1 MQGFLGEHW
10 RKMKHCVKYFRKY
23 ALWLG
28 LLLGIDVISA
38 LVLWL
43 ADVRA
48 FRVLATVIVL
58 GSVLFFLF
66 VLWILVRMERRKEQA
81 FLEFLENGDS
91 VAEEAVL
98 RQASAQEGEMIRSI
112 ASVLK
117 ENQAREKELSG
128 RIKDYEEYTE
138 AWAHEIK
145 TPISLLTFLMDNHRE
160 EIPEGVSRKLDYVRN
175 QMQEYV
181 NQMLY
186 YARLKSVGKDY
197 LFEQLSLTECCEEVL
212 ENYLPL
218 LQERGFQVE
227 KDVGEIFVL
236 SDRRGLDFLL
246 SQFISNSIKYCRAT
260 GTPQI
265 WIKARKEEESI
276 FFCIKDNGIG
286 VRDFDVP
293 FLFEKGFTGD
303 TGMMRKKATG
313 MGLYLA
319 KEIADDLKITLDI
332 RTEWQKGFEITMRFA
347 VIV

>member
-1 MQGFLGEHW
+1 MQRFSGEYW
-10 RKMKHCVKYFRKY
+10 RKVKHFIKYFRKY

-28 LLLGIDVISA
+28 LLLGTDVISA
-38 LVLWL
+38 LFLWL

-48 FRVLATVIVL
+48 FRILATAIVL
-58 GSVLFFLF
+58 GSVLLFL
-66 VLWILVRMERRKEQA
+66 VILWILGRAERRKEQA

-91 VAEEAVL
+91 FAEQAVL
-98 RQASAQEGEMIRSI
+98 RQVSAQEGEMIRSI

-117 ENQAREKELSG
+117 VNQAREKELLG

-160 EIPEGVSRKLDYVRN
+160 EIPERVSRKLDYVRN
-175 QMQEYV
+175 QMQEHV

-197 LFEQLSLTECCEEVL
+197 LFEQLSLRECCEEVL
-212 ENYLPL
+212 EDYHPL

-236 SDRRGLDFLL
+236 SDRRGLDFLV
-246 SQFISNSIKYCRAT
+246 SQFISNSIKYCRAA
-260 GTPQI
+260 GTPKI
-265 WIKARKEEESI
+265 WIKARKEEEGI
-276 FFCIKDNGIG
+276 FFRIEDNGIG
-286 VRDFDVP
+286 VRDCEVP

-319 KEIADDLKITLDI
+319 KEIADDLKITLHI

-347 VIV
+347 IV